1 MAIVSITATNVTVDL
16 TTGSPPKLENG
27 TAGATIT
34 AGQVVY
40 KDSSN
45 LFQLS
50 DANGAAALR
59 VAYGIALNNASAN
72 QALQVALA
80 GTTVNIGGT
89 VVAGTIYVLGD
100 TAGSIHPA
108 ADLASGWYTSV
119 IGVAT
124 TTGKIYLILYSS
136 GVVN

>member
-1 MAIVSITATNVTVDL
+1 MAIVSITAANVTVDL
-16 TTGSPPKLENG
+16 TTGSPPKVENG

-59 VAYGIALNNASAN
+59 VAYGIALNNASLN

-100 TAGSIHPA
+100 TAGAIHPA
-108 ADLASGWYTSV
+108 AELNTRWDKSV
-119 IGVAT
+119 IRG
-124 TTGKIYLILYSS
+124 GDNPRKNFLFFFFFLLL
-136 GVVN
+136 